1 MEVLI
6 ALATTIAY
14 VYSVSIVSTL
24 IDHAYNYTLHCF
36 QVIVVIIASTTTYQD
51 TKTLFETAPMLLMF
65 VSFGRCLENIAR
77 GKTSKA
83 LAKLM
88 SLQATEARLI
98 KKASIGALEE

>member
-14 VYSVSIVSTL
+14 VYSVSIVHFI
-24 IDHAYNYTLHCF
+24 IDHADNTLHCV
-36 QVIVVIIASTTTYQD
+36 QVIVLIIAITVTHQD
-51 TKTLFETAPMLLMF
+51 TKTFFETAPMLLVF
-65 VSFGRCLENIAR
+65 VSLGRFLEQIAR
-77 GKTSKA
+77 GKTSEA

-98 KKASIGALEE
+98 KKGFEEALEE